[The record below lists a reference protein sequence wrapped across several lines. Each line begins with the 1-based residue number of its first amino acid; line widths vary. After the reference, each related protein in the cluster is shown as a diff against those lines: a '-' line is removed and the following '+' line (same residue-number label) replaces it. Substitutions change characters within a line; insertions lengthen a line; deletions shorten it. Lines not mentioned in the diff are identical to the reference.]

1 MGYRSIPHAGNTG
14 TLGTLTPGM
23 SGRGVSRPVYQ
34 YDYEQ
39 DSVIDN
45 EMDDYVDLLLDDDDE
60 EELHKKIGSNYAG
73 GIDTYRSRGSS
84 QYYVGG
90 NNVFEYAGNHRNY
103 VRKGISPYKQPKHSG
118 PPLGSGGSNQA
129 FRTTGNFIGIGTQYG
144 ASRPHKILTDLEDD
158 PVWDIKKIKDPME
171 RSFLQHNNRVKKV
184 LSLIKEYLNDE
195 IN

>member
-1 MGYRSIPHAGNTG
+1 MGYRSSPHAANTG
-14 TLGTLTPGM
+14 TLGTLTPGV
-23 SGRGVSRPVYQ
+23 SGRGVSMPVYQ

-39 DSVIDN
+39 DRMNNDDL
-45 EMDDYVDLLLDDDDE
+45 DDYVDLLLDDDDE
-60 EELHKKIGSNYAG
+60 EELHKKIGSNYSG
-73 GIDTYRSRGSS
+73 GVDSYRSRGSS

-103 VRKGISPYKQPKHSG
+103 ARKGISPFKQPKHSG

-144 ASRPHKILTDLEDD
+144 SSRPHKNLTDLEDA
-158 PVWDIKKIKDPME
+158 PVWDIRKMKDPME
-171 RSFLQHNNRVKKV
+171 RSFLYHNNRVKKV